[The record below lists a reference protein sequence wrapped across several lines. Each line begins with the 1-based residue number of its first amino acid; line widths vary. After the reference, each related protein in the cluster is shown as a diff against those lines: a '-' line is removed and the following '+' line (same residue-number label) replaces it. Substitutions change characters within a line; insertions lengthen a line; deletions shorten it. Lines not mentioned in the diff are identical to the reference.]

1 MNGGYNGYKKTAK
14 KTTSTATT
22 IKKKQ
27 LMNLQ
32 KKSLPEGGSR
42 RWMQAEADY
51 GRLWLQQGSGKR
63 MSLWQSPLSN
73 PWMRLQKKFIQGK
86 WGNGDERE
94 QKLTAAGYDYDKV
107 QARLN
112 ELMKN

>member
-1 MNGGYNGYKKTAK
+1 
-14 KTTSTATT
+14 
-22 IKKKQ
+22 
-27 LMNLQ
+27 
-32 KKSLPEGGSR
+32 
-42 RWMQAEADY
+42 
-51 GRLWLQQGSGKR
+51 